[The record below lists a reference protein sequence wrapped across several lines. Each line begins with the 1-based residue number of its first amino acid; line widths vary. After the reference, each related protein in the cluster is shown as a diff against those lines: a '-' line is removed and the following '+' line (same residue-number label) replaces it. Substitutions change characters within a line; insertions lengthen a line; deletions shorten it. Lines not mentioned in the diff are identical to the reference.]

1 MLGFV
6 IGVILLEATVF
17 VEILLSDRIAKSLLI
32 ELPFSMLMRLV
43 QYYFLI
49 LTLVKL
55 ECDVCIVCI
64 CSNRLCAW

>member
-6 IGVILLEATVF
+6 IGVILVEATVF
-17 VEILLSDRIAKSLLI
+17 VEILLSDRIAMSLLI
-32 ELPFSMLMRLV
+32 ELPFSVLMRLV

-55 ECDVCIVCI
+55 ECDFCMLCI